1 MEEDQLDVTHAFQLR
16 HITGLELEEIA
27 SLKTAPKPGES
38 LVAFGDIDGDS
49 SMEIVQAVGNNLYVI
64 EVEED

>member
-1 MEEDQLDVTHAFQLR
+1 MCLAKAYVGDNSERELL
-16 HITGLELEEIA
+16 LEEIA

-49 SMEIVQAVGNNLYVI
+49 FMEIVQAVGNNLYVI
-64 EVEED
+64 EVEE